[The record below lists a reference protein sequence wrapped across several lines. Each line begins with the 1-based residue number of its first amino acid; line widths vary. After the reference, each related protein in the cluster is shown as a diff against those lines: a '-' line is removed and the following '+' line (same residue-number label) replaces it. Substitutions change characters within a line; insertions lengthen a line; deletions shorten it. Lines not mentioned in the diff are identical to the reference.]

1 MNEHQP
7 GDTPESP
14 KLAGNEPDEFS
25 ENANPS
31 FALGEQLRKWP
42 VLAFGGVF
50 LFAIVLGLSC
60 YLIPKPSMAKSPML
74 DNPNMPSA
82 GSASEV
88 MAKAPDTVFVKESAL
103 SLPPQEDSLLP
114 GNPSSGN
121 GSMNPNA
128 AMPPPTNAYAPPP
141 IDYERQAQIQMEMQR
156 EQEADQRRAEQRD
169 ALKKAM
175 EADSTVYSALPL
187 KSGTNAQTASA
198 IPANNEQTLDGIE
211 TPNTIQG
218 RLSTLEGS
226 NYLAHTRMPAISPY
240 EIKAGTVIPSIMIS
254 GINSELPGQIVAQVG
269 QNVYDSATG
278 RYLLVPQGAKLV
290 GTYDHA
296 VNQGQKRVLIAWNR
310 IIYPDSS
317 SLNLETMAG
326 QDQSGYA
333 GFKDKTNNHTA
344 SIFKQALLLSAITAG
359 VQLSQPR
366 AQQGDYSYSSQ
377 QMIAGSL
384 GMQLNQLGISTY
396 QGRANMAPTITIRPG
411 YRFNVMVSK
420 DMVLPPWGEG
430 NANAYQRTVLQT
442 LSRR

>member
-1 MNEHQP
+1 MSGHQP
-7 GDTPESP
+7 GGTPTSP
-14 KLAGNEPDEFS
+14 QLAGNEPDEFS

-60 YLIPKPSMAKSPML
+60 YMIPKPSMAKSPML
-74 DNPNMPSA
+74 NNPNLPSA

-88 MAKAPDTVFVKESAL
+88 MAKAPDTVLVKESSL
-103 SLPPQEDSLLP
+103 TLPPQEDSLLP
-114 GNPSSGN
+114 GNPSSAN
-121 GSMNPNA
+121 GTLNPNA
-128 AMPPPTNAYAPPP
+128 AMAPPANAYASPSV
-141 IDYERQAQIQMEMQR
+141 DYEHQAQIQMEIQR
-156 EQEADQRRAEQRD
+156 EQEAAQHRAEERD

-175 EADSTVYSALPL
+175 EADSTVYSAMPL
-187 KSGTNAQTASA
+187 KTGSNIQSSGVAL
-198 IPANNEQTLDGIE
+198 ANNEQLQDGME
-211 TPNTIQG
+211 APNPIQG

-226 NYLAHTRMPAISPY
+226 NYLPHTRMPALSPY
-240 EIKAGTVIPSIMIS
+240 EIKAGTVIPSIMVS

-296 VNQGQKRVLIAWNR
+296 VNQGQNRVLIAWNR

-317 SLNLETMAG
+317 SLNLEAMAG

-333 GFKDKTNNHTA
+333 GFKDKTNNHTV

-366 AQQGDYSYSSQ
+366 ARQGDYSYSSQ

-396 QGRANMAPTITIRPG
+396 QGRANMAPTLTIRPG

-430 NANAYQRTVLQT
+430 SANANQRTVLQT